1 MKILSFP
8 AFLLA
13 MTASLLGQE
22 VIDNSAQPV
31 NKSAGRVVE
40 LEEVLRIKET
50 GDQFFFRFPYNLR
63 VSPNGIIFIQDRDAL
78 YQFDSE
84 GKFLR
89 NLFKKGQGP
98 GEIGYISNFLPHEDK
113 IIVHSGNPNK
123 IPWLN
128 DDGSLRREISLPQE
142 LTMTTLRFYEDEMYY
157 FQKSSWP
164 EMKGNEEIKDV
175 PQDLI
180 AFDENSGQIKTI
192 ASFPTKYFMVQ
203 GGGGR
208 GMISI
213 DKFLIISWQN
223 LLAVSYTREY
233 LVKILDLRSG
243 NVIRAFRRQYKRIKA
258 PEKVDEK
265 KQPRVIINNKTY
277 TAPPQKFQEDIKN
290 LFVHGDQLWVMTSTV
305 DERKSVLFDVFD
317 REGRYVDNFYL
328 HFPHGL
334 PDPLFGSF
342 QMELSGGFLYI
353 IEKDENEI
361 STVVK
366 YRLR

>member
-1 MKILSFP
+1 MKILSFH

-13 MTASLLGQE
+13 MMISLAGQE
-22 VIDNSAQPV
+22 TIDNPDKSL
-31 NKSAGRVVE
+31 NTSAGRVVE
-40 LEEVLRIKET
+40 LEEALRIRET
-50 GDQFFFRFPYNLR
+50 GDRFFFRFPHNLKS
-63 VSPNGIIFIQDRDAL
+63 SPKGTIFVQDRDAL
-78 YQFDSE
+78 YQFDAE

-98 GEIGYISNFLPHEDK
+98 GETGYISNFLPHEDK

-123 IPWLN
+123 ILWLN
-128 DDGSLRREISLPQE
+128 DDGSLWKEISLPQE
-142 LTMTTLRFYEDEMYY
+142 LTMTTLRFYEGGKYY

-175 PQDLI
+175 PQDLM
-180 AFDENSGQIKTI
+180 AFDENSGEVRTI
-192 ASFPTKYFMVQ
+192 ASFPTKYLMVQ

-213 DKFLIISWQN
+213 DKFLIVPRQN
-223 LLAVSYTREY
+223 ALAVSHTREY
-233 LVKILDLRSG
+233 LVKILDLKTGRVG
-243 NVIRAFRRQYKRIKA
+243 PIFRRVYKKIKA

-265 KQPRVIINNKTY
+265 KQPRVMINNRTY
-277 TAPPQKFQEDIKN
+277 TAPPQKYQDDIKN
-290 LFVHGDQLWVMTSTV
+290 LFVQGDQLWGMTSTV
-305 DERKSVLFDVFD
+305 DERKGVLFDVFD

-334 PDPLFGSF
+334 PDPLFGSL
-342 QMELSGGFLYI
+342 QMELVGGCLYL

-361 STVVK
+361 FTVVK